1 MPLGRMTN
9 DSSTTVL
16 HSVLI
21 ISSYQL
27 LETKQSDEQGGL
39 RLFSGGFYL
48 VFLSF
53 FSMVLIFLSQW
64 SCINRALLCSG
75 CWDKLSF
82 FEAVFHMPEAFYGML
97 SFCPANLR
105 ISSKMLLPCFLLEL
119 GRELVS
125 WSSFTW
131 EKSSFTELSKVIR
144 FLQVFSQELLE
155 TCRTRTYVLTDKNL
169 RSIIFL
175 TGEGEKIQMK
185 TIASS

>member
-1 MPLGRMTN
+1 M
-9 DSSTTVL
+9 
-16 HSVLI
+16 
-21 ISSYQL
+21 Y
-27 LETKQSDEQGGL
+27 KQSIAVL
-39 RLFSGGFYL
+39 RLLGQTLLFWGCFPHAWS
-48 VFLSF
+48 FL
-53 FSMVLIFLSQW
+53 
-64 SCINRALLCSG
+64 
-75 CWDKLSF
+75 WD
-82 FEAVFHMPEAFYGML
+82 A
-97 SFCPANLR
+97 R
-105 ISSKMLLPCFLLEL
+105 LLPSKSEDQLQDAFACFLLEL

-185 TIASS
+185 TIASSWLYTYLYIGMAAGNLWCLNSCFSTPVYFGLKCVSLGH